1 METTEPREDGETMR
15 AVCDSPRHARA
26 IIRASGAPG
35 GLPDGCIKNQACQLK
50 LGRYQNHSHRSKST
64 ETLKISHFAKTDAWT
79 APLPFST
86 RTRTDPIKQVRVF
99 RNTRLG

>member
-35 GLPDGCIKNQACQLK
+35 GLPDGCIKNQAANASSADTKTTHTGLSRLK
-50 LGRYQNHSHRSKST
+50 
-64 ETLKISHFAKTDAWT
+64 
-79 APLPFST
+79 P
-86 RTRTDPIKQVRVF
+86 
-99 RNTRLG
+99 